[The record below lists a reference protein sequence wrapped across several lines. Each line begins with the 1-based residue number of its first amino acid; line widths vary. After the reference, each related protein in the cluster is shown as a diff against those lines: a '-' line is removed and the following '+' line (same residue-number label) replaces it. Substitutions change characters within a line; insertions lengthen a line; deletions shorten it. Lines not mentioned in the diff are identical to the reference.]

1 MRNASNSRP
10 VALVTGASSG
20 IGRSLAMQLAE
31 RGHDLVLTARRLP
44 LLEEAAEEIG
54 KATGAQCVAIRS
66 DLSDVDGAQQ
76 LIAEIRRRN
85 LRVRSEEHTSEL
97 QSLMRI
103 SYAVFCLKKKK
114 ELCQMNKSKHTRRQL
129 NNTIP
134 NM

>member
-1 MRNASNSRP
+1 
-10 VALVTGASSG
+10 
-20 IGRSLAMQLAE
+20 MQLAE

-85 LRVRSEEHTSEL
+85 LRVSYLVTNAGVTVEGRFLDHAWKQQRALVQLMSTSPAELIHTSLPAMLKAKRGEVL
-97 QSLMRI
+97 NIPSGDRQSIRLHP
-103 SYAVFCLKKKK
+103 
-114 ELCQMNKSKHTRRQL
+114 SK
-129 NNTIP
+129 
-134 NM
+134 

>member
-66 DLSDVDGAQQ
+66 DLSDVAGAHQT
-76 LIAEIRRRN
+76 IAAIRRRTF
-85 LRVRSEEHTSEL
+85 LASYLVHHTGVTGA
-97 QSLMRI
+97 R
-103 SYAVFCLKKKK
+103 
-114 ELCQMNKSKHTRRQL
+114 HR
-129 NNTIP
+129 
-134 NM
+134 

>member
-1 MRNASNSRP
+1 
-10 VALVTGASSG
+10 
-20 IGRSLAMQLAE
+20 MQLAE

-85 LRVRSEEHTSEL
+85 LRVSYLVNNAGVTVEGRFLDHAWEQQRAFVQLMSTSPAEL
-97 QSLMRI
+97 IDR
-103 SYAVFCLKKKK
+103 
-114 ELCQMNKSKHTRRQL
+114 KSTRL
-129 NNTIP
+129 NYSH
-134 NM
+134 

>member
-66 DLSDVDGAQQ
+66 ELSDVDGEQQ

-85 LRVRSEEHTSEL
+85 QRVSRSEEG
-97 QSLMRI
+97 QGG
-103 SYAVFCLKKKK
+103 K
-114 ELCQMNKSKHTRRQL
+114 EWVR
-129 NNTIP
+129 TIK
-134 NM
+134 NRGA